1 MALLV
6 QVKGDSNSCSS
17 EDIFCRDKNQ
27 FWANIPLGYV
37 KIGGRR
43 EMIANEKIDHWQE
56 MVQNPGM
63 LITRS
68 HPINPHK

>member
-1 MALLV
+1 MV
-6 QVKGDSNSCSS
+6 VVV
-17 EDIFCRDKNQ
+17 EEIYCRDKNQ
-27 FWANIPLGYV
+27 FRANIPLGYV

-63 LITRS
+63 LIIRS
-68 HPINPHK
+68 HRINPPK